1 MFIVI
6 VFVEEWW
13 GRYKLKG
20 RSFEFVS
27 EDSFDELFAS
37 LVKLFNEAVEDLLD
51 ELLCCF
57 SEHLFVVF
65 VVLVSVFSE
74 LLEFLSVVVN
84 GHFGFVG
91 EVECEVLVYLF
102 PFSFC

>member
-27 EDSFDELFAS
+27 EDSFDELFAP
-37 LVKLFNEAVEDLLD
+37 LVKLFYQAIEDLLD
-51 ELLCCF
+51 
-57 SEHLFVVF
+57 
-65 VVLVSVFSE
+65 
-74 LLEFLSVVVN
+74 
-84 GHFGFVG
+84 
-91 EVECEVLVYLF
+91 
-102 PFSFC
+102 